1 MEEFSKRLFRK
12 RSRIYKIINKITTQW
27 LSAGGDGFEIIYGL
41 RNNDTLS
48 KKIASEIENTGQNV
62 RKYYQRRLP
71 SDSSKDYYYIIRNTP
86 DTEAVLIEY
95 GFLDSPGDDVNQLKN
110 NWETYAEAVVKAVS
124 NYIGVPYYSDTDEY
138 YTVKSGDSLWSIAK
152 KFNTTVDNLKKIN
165 NLTSNL
171 LSIGQKLKISE
182 GTTSSNN
189 EYYTVQKGDT
199 LYSIA
204 NKYCLTVNELKKLNN
219 LTSDNLSVGQSLIV
233 EKLPSES
240 TDINTYTVKSG
251 DTLYSIAKK
260 FNTTVSNLMTLN
272 NLTSSTL
279 SLNQVL
285 KVPTAESPTTDTY
298 YTVKSG
304 DTLYSIANK
313 YGLTVDE
320 LKKLNNLTS
329 NLLSIGQKLKV
340 TNNSSSNNSDNIY
353 IVKSGD
359 TLYKIARMYNT
370 TVTNLLEL
378 NNLSTSNL
386 SIGQKLVVP

>member
-1 MEEFSKRLFRK
+1 M
-12 RSRIYKIINKITTQW
+12 
-27 LSAGGDGFEIIYGL
+27 
-41 RNNDTLS
+41 
-48 KKIASEIENTGQNV
+48 
-62 RKYYQRRLP
+62 
-71 SDSSKDYYYIIRNTP
+71 
-86 DTEAVLIEY
+86 
-95 GFLDSPGDDVNQLKN
+95 
-110 NWETYAEAVVKAVS
+110 
-124 NYIGVPYYSDTDEY
+124 
-138 YTVKSGDSLWSIAK
+138 KSGDSLWSIAK

-204 NKYCLTVNELKKLNN
+204 NKYGLTVNELKKLNN

-260 FNTTVSNLMTLN
+260 YNTTVSNLMTLN
-272 NLTSSTL
+272 NLTSSAL
-279 SLNQVL
+279 SINQVL
-285 KVPTAESPTTDTY
+285 KVPTDEVETDDTY

-370 TVTNLLEL
+370 TVTNLVEL

-386 SIGQKLVVP
+386 SIGQKLIVP

>member
-1 MEEFSKRLFRK
+1 M
-12 RSRIYKIINKITTQW
+12 
-27 LSAGGDGFEIIYGL
+27 
-41 RNNDTLS
+41 
-48 KKIASEIENTGQNV
+48 
-62 RKYYQRRLP
+62 
-71 SDSSKDYYYIIRNTP
+71 
-86 DTEAVLIEY
+86 
-95 GFLDSPGDDVNQLKN
+95 
-110 NWETYAEAVVKAVS
+110 
-124 NYIGVPYYSDTDEY
+124 
-138 YTVKSGDSLWSIAK
+138 
-152 KFNTTVDNLKKIN
+152 
-165 NLTSNL
+165 TSNL

-204 NKYCLTVNELKKLNN
+204 NKY
-219 LTSDNLSVGQSLIV
+219 
-233 EKLPSES
+233 
-240 TDINTYTVKSG
+240 
-251 DTLYSIAKK
+251 
-260 FNTTVSNLMTLN
+260 
-272 NLTSSTL
+272 
-279 SLNQVL
+279 
-285 KVPTAESPTTDTY
+285 
-298 YTVKSG
+298 
-304 DTLYSIANK
+304 
-313 YGLTVDE
+313 GLTVAE

>member
-1 MEEFSKRLFRK
+1 M
-12 RSRIYKIINKITTQW
+12 
-27 LSAGGDGFEIIYGL
+27 
-41 RNNDTLS
+41 
-48 KKIASEIENTGQNV
+48 
-62 RKYYQRRLP
+62 
-71 SDSSKDYYYIIRNTP
+71 
-86 DTEAVLIEY
+86 
-95 GFLDSPGDDVNQLKN
+95 
-110 NWETYAEAVVKAVS
+110 
-124 NYIGVPYYSDTDEY
+124 
-138 YTVKSGDSLWSIAK
+138 
-152 KFNTTVDNLKKIN
+152 
-165 NLTSNL
+165 TSNL

-204 NKYCLTVNELKKLNN
+204 NKYGLTVNELKKLNN

-304 DTLYSIANK
+304 DSLYSIANK

>member
-1 MEEFSKRLFRK
+1 M
-12 RSRIYKIINKITTQW
+12 
-27 LSAGGDGFEIIYGL
+27 
-41 RNNDTLS
+41 
-48 KKIASEIENTGQNV
+48 
-62 RKYYQRRLP
+62 
-71 SDSSKDYYYIIRNTP
+71 
-86 DTEAVLIEY
+86 
-95 GFLDSPGDDVNQLKN
+95 
-110 NWETYAEAVVKAVS
+110 
-124 NYIGVPYYSDTDEY
+124 
-138 YTVKSGDSLWSIAK
+138 
-152 KFNTTVDNLKKIN
+152 
-165 NLTSNL
+165 TSNL

-204 NKYCLTVNELKKLNN
+204 NKYGLTVNELKKLNN
-219 LTSDNLSVGQSLIV
+219 LTSDNLSIGQSLIV

-240 TDINTYTVKSG
+240 TDINTYIVKSG

-285 KVPTAESPTTDTY
+285 KVPTAESLTTDTY

-304 DTLYSIANK
+304 DSLYSIANK

-320 LKKLNNLTS
+320 LKNLNNLTS

-386 SIGQKLVVP
+386 SIGQKLIVP